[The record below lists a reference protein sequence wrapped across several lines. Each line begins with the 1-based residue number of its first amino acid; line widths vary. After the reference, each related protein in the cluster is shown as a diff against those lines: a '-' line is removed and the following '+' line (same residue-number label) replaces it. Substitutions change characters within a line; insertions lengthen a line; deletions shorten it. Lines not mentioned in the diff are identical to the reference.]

1 MSVLDNKKIS
11 FIGGGNMAQA
21 LISGLVSCGVKPSL
35 ITVAD
40 PSSEAREQL
49 AAKGLNTV
57 DPTADAKAAV
67 IDADIVVLAVK
78 PQVMK
83 AVVSSFAHVL
93 DKQLVISVAAGLS
106 TELLSDMLG
115 GYDNIVRAM
124 PNTPAMIQMGAT
136 GLYGT
141 DNISAEQKQLATAVM
156 EASGLV
162 MWVDN
167 EEHMHA
173 VTAVSGSAPA
183 YMFYFIEAMVD
194 GAVALGLD
202 KEQASALAMQ
212 TMLGAAKMAMGS
224 EDAPSELRRKV
235 TSPNGTTQAAII
247 DADIVVLAVKPQVM
261 KAVVSSFADALDKQ
275 LVISV
280 AAGLS
285 TELLSNMLGGYKN
298 IVRAMP
304 NTPAMIQM
312 GATGLY
318 GTDNI
323 SAEQK
328 QLATAV
334 MEASGLVM
342 WVDNEEHMHAVTA
355 VSGSAPAYM
364 FYFIESM
371 VDGAVALGLD
381 KEQASALA
389 MQTMLGAAKMAMNSE
404 DAPAELRRKVTSPNG
419 TTQAAVESMQ
429 ANDIGRQIV
438 EAMQACYDRSQAL
451 SEEMSK

>member
-21 LISGLVSCGVKPSL
+21 LISGLISCGVKPSL

-40 PSSEAREQL
+40 PNSEAREQL

-67 IDADIVVLAVK
+67 IGADIVVLAVK

-83 AVVSSFAHVL
+83 AVVSGFADVL

-106 TELLSDMLG
+106 TALLSNMLG
-115 GYDNIVRAM
+115 GYSNIVRAM

-141 DNISAEQKQLATAVM
+141 DDISAEQKQLATAVM
-156 EASGLV
+156 
-162 MWVDN
+162 
-167 EEHMHA
+167 
-173 VTAVSGSAPA
+173 
-183 YMFYFIEAMVD
+183 
-194 GAVALGLD
+194 
-202 KEQASALAMQ
+202 Q
-212 TMLGAAKMAMGS
+212 
-224 EDAPSELRRKV
+224 
-235 TSPNGTTQAAII
+235 
-247 DADIVVLAVKPQVM
+247 
-261 KAVVSSFADALDKQ
+261 
-275 LVISV
+275 
-280 AAGLS
+280 
-285 TELLSNMLGGYKN
+285 
-298 IVRAMP
+298 
-304 NTPAMIQM
+304 
-312 GATGLY
+312 
-318 GTDNI
+318 
-323 SAEQK
+323 
-328 QLATAV
+328 
-334 MEASGLVM
+334 ASGLVM

-389 MQTMLGAAKMAMNSE
+389 MQTMLGSAKMALGSE
-404 DAPAELRRKVTSPNG
+404 DAPSELRRKVTSPNG
-419 TTQAAVESMQ
+419 TTQAAIESMQ
-429 ANDIGRQIV
+429 ANDISRQIV

>member
-57 DPTADAKAAV
+57 NPTADAKAAV

-83 AVVSSFAHVL
+83 AVVSGFADVL

-106 TELLSDMLG
+106 TALLSNMLG
-115 GYDNIVRAM
+115 GYSNIVRAM

-141 DNISAEQKQLATAVM
+141 DDISAEQKQLATAVM

-212 TMLGAAKMAMGS
+212 TMLGSAKMALGS

-235 TSPNGTTQAAII
+235 TSPNGTTQAAI
-247 DADIVVLAVKPQVM
+247 
-261 KAVVSSFADALDKQ
+261 
-275 LVISV
+275 
-280 AAGLS
+280 
-285 TELLSNMLGGYKN
+285 
-298 IVRAMP
+298 
-304 NTPAMIQM
+304 
-312 GATGLY
+312 
-318 GTDNI
+318 
-323 SAEQK
+323 
-328 QLATAV
+328 
-334 MEASGLVM
+334 
-342 WVDNEEHMHAVTA
+342 
-355 VSGSAPAYM
+355 
-364 FYFIESM
+364 
-371 VDGAVALGLD
+371 
-381 KEQASALA
+381 
-389 MQTMLGAAKMAMNSE
+389 
-404 DAPAELRRKVTSPNG
+404 
-419 TTQAAVESMQ
+419 ESMQ
-429 ANDIGRQIV
+429 ANDLSRQIV

>member
-40 PSSEAREQL
+40 PSSEARAQL

-57 DPTADAKAAV
+57 DPTADAKAAI

-83 AVVSSFAHVL
+83 AVVSSFADVL

-183 YMFYFIEAMVD
+183 YMFYFIE
-194 GAVALGLD
+194 
-202 KEQASALAMQ
+202 S
-212 TMLGAAKMAMGS
+212 
-224 EDAPSELRRKV
+224 
-235 TSPNGTTQAAII
+235 
-247 DADIVVLAVKPQVM
+247 
-261 KAVVSSFADALDKQ
+261 
-275 LVISV
+275 
-280 AAGLS
+280 
-285 TELLSNMLGGYKN
+285 
-298 IVRAMP
+298 
-304 NTPAMIQM
+304 MI
-312 GATGLY
+312 
-318 GTDNI
+318 
-323 SAEQK
+323 
-328 QLATAV
+328 
-334 MEASGLVM
+334 
-342 WVDNEEHMHAVTA
+342 
-355 VSGSAPAYM
+355 
-364 FYFIESM
+364 
-371 VDGAVALGLD
+371 DGAVALGLD

-429 ANDIGRQIV
+429 ANDIGGQIV

>member
-21 LISGLVSCGVKPSL
+21 LISGLMSCSIKPSL

-40 PSSEAREQL
+40 PNSEARAQL

-57 DPTADAKAAV
+57 DPTTDAKAAV

-83 AVVSSFAHVL
+83 AVVSGFADVL

-106 TELLSDMLG
+106 TALLSNMLG
-115 GYDNIVRAM
+115 GYSNIVRAM

-136 GLYGT
+136 GLYGA
-141 DNISAEQKQLATAVM
+141 DDISAEQKQLATAVM

-162 MWVDN
+162 MWVED
-167 EEHMHA
+167 EAHMHA

-183 YMFYFIEAMVD
+183 YMFYIIEAMVD

-235 TSPNGTTQAAII
+235 TSPNGTTQAAI
-247 DADIVVLAVKPQVM
+247 
-261 KAVVSSFADALDKQ
+261 
-275 LVISV
+275 
-280 AAGLS
+280 
-285 TELLSNMLGGYKN
+285 
-298 IVRAMP
+298 
-304 NTPAMIQM
+304 
-312 GATGLY
+312 
-318 GTDNI
+318 
-323 SAEQK
+323 
-328 QLATAV
+328 
-334 MEASGLVM
+334 
-342 WVDNEEHMHAVTA
+342 
-355 VSGSAPAYM
+355 
-364 FYFIESM
+364 
-371 VDGAVALGLD
+371 
-381 KEQASALA
+381 
-389 MQTMLGAAKMAMNSE
+389 
-404 DAPAELRRKVTSPNG
+404 
-419 TTQAAVESMQ
+419 ESMQ
-429 ANDIGRQIV
+429 ANDIGCQIG
-438 EAMQACYDRSQAL
+438 EAMQACYDRSQEL

>member
-21 LISGLVSCGVKPSL
+21 LISGLISCGVKPSL

-40 PSSEAREQL
+40 PSSDAREQL
-49 AAKGLNTV
+49 AAKGLYTV

-83 AVVSSFAHVL
+83 AVVSGFADAL
-93 DKQLVISVAAGLS
+93 DTQLVISVAAGLS
-106 TELLSDMLG
+106 TALLSNMLG
-115 GYDNIVRAM
+115 GYSNIVRAM

-141 DNISAEQKQLATAVM
+141 DDISAEQKQLATAVM

-194 GAVALGLD
+194 GGVALGLD

-212 TMLGAAKMAMGS
+212 TMLGAAKMALGS
-224 EDAPSELRRKV
+224 EDTPSELRRKV
-235 TSPNGTTQAAII
+235 TSPNGTTQAAI
-247 DADIVVLAVKPQVM
+247 
-261 KAVVSSFADALDKQ
+261 
-275 LVISV
+275 
-280 AAGLS
+280 
-285 TELLSNMLGGYKN
+285 
-298 IVRAMP
+298 
-304 NTPAMIQM
+304 
-312 GATGLY
+312 
-318 GTDNI
+318 
-323 SAEQK
+323 
-328 QLATAV
+328 
-334 MEASGLVM
+334 
-342 WVDNEEHMHAVTA
+342 
-355 VSGSAPAYM
+355 
-364 FYFIESM
+364 
-371 VDGAVALGLD
+371 
-381 KEQASALA
+381 
-389 MQTMLGAAKMAMNSE
+389 
-404 DAPAELRRKVTSPNG
+404 
-419 TTQAAVESMQ
+419 ESMQ
-429 ANDIGRQIV
+429 ANDISRQII

>member
-21 LISGLVSCGVKPSL
+21 LISGLVSCDVKPSL

-83 AVVSSFAHVL
+83 AVVSSFADVL

-106 TELLSDMLG
+106 TKLLSDMLG

-162 MWVDN
+162 MWV
-167 EEHMHA
+167 
-173 VTAVSGSAPA
+173 
-183 YMFYFIEAMVD
+183 Y
-194 GAVALGLD
+194 
-202 KEQASALAMQ
+202 
-212 TMLGAAKMAMGS
+212 
-224 EDAPSELRRKV
+224 
-235 TSPNGTTQAAII
+235 
-247 DADIVVLAVKPQVM
+247 
-261 KAVVSSFADALDKQ
+261 
-275 LVISV
+275 
-280 AAGLS
+280 
-285 TELLSNMLGGYKN
+285 
-298 IVRAMP
+298 
-304 NTPAMIQM
+304 
-312 GATGLY
+312 
-318 GTDNI
+318 
-323 SAEQK
+323 
-328 QLATAV
+328 
-334 MEASGLVM
+334 
-342 WVDNEEHMHAVTA
+342 NEEHMHAVTA

-371 VDGAVALGLD
+371 IDGAVALGLD

-429 ANDIGRQIV
+429 ANDIGGQIV

>member
-67 IDADIVVLAVK
+67 IGADIVVLAVK

-83 AVVSSFAHVL
+83 AVVSGFADVL

-106 TELLSDMLG
+106 TALLSNMLG
-115 GYDNIVRAM
+115 GYSNIVRAM

-141 DNISAEQKQLATAVM
+141 DDISAEQKQLATAVM
-156 EASGLV
+156 QASGLV
-162 MWVDN
+162 MWVED
-167 EEHMHA
+167 EAHMHA

-183 YMFYFIEAMVD
+183 YMFYIIEAMVD

-212 TMLGAAKMAMGS
+212 TMLGSAKMALGS

-235 TSPNGTTQAAII
+235 TSPNGTTQAAI
-247 DADIVVLAVKPQVM
+247 
-261 KAVVSSFADALDKQ
+261 
-275 LVISV
+275 
-280 AAGLS
+280 
-285 TELLSNMLGGYKN
+285 
-298 IVRAMP
+298 
-304 NTPAMIQM
+304 
-312 GATGLY
+312 
-318 GTDNI
+318 
-323 SAEQK
+323 
-328 QLATAV
+328 
-334 MEASGLVM
+334 
-342 WVDNEEHMHAVTA
+342 
-355 VSGSAPAYM
+355 
-364 FYFIESM
+364 
-371 VDGAVALGLD
+371 
-381 KEQASALA
+381 
-389 MQTMLGAAKMAMNSE
+389 
-404 DAPAELRRKVTSPNG
+404 
-419 TTQAAVESMQ
+419 ESMQ
-429 ANDIGRQIV
+429 ANDISRQIV

>member
-83 AVVSSFAHVL
+83 AVVSSFADVL

-202 KEQASALAMQ
+202 KEHASALAMQ

-235 TSPNGTTQAAII
+235 TSPNGTTQAAI
-247 DADIVVLAVKPQVM
+247 
-261 KAVVSSFADALDKQ
+261 
-275 LVISV
+275 
-280 AAGLS
+280 
-285 TELLSNMLGGYKN
+285 
-298 IVRAMP
+298 
-304 NTPAMIQM
+304 
-312 GATGLY
+312 
-318 GTDNI
+318 
-323 SAEQK
+323 
-328 QLATAV
+328 
-334 MEASGLVM
+334 
-342 WVDNEEHMHAVTA
+342 
-355 VSGSAPAYM
+355 
-364 FYFIESM
+364 
-371 VDGAVALGLD
+371 
-381 KEQASALA
+381 
-389 MQTMLGAAKMAMNSE
+389 
-404 DAPAELRRKVTSPNG
+404 
-419 TTQAAVESMQ
+419 ESMQ
-429 ANDIGRQIV
+429 ANDIGRQIG

>member
-11 FIGGGNMAQA
+11 FIGGGNLAQA

-83 AVVSSFAHVL
+83 AVVSSFADVL

-106 TELLSDMLG
+106 TELLSEMLG

-183 YMFYFIEAMVD
+183 YMFYFIE
-194 GAVALGLD
+194 
-202 KEQASALAMQ
+202 S
-212 TMLGAAKMAMGS
+212 
-224 EDAPSELRRKV
+224 
-235 TSPNGTTQAAII
+235 
-247 DADIVVLAVKPQVM
+247 
-261 KAVVSSFADALDKQ
+261 
-275 LVISV
+275 
-280 AAGLS
+280 
-285 TELLSNMLGGYKN
+285 
-298 IVRAMP
+298 
-304 NTPAMIQM
+304 MI
-312 GATGLY
+312 
-318 GTDNI
+318 
-323 SAEQK
+323 
-328 QLATAV
+328 
-334 MEASGLVM
+334 
-342 WVDNEEHMHAVTA
+342 
-355 VSGSAPAYM
+355 
-364 FYFIESM
+364 
-371 VDGAVALGLD
+371 DGAVALGLD

-429 ANDIGRQIV
+429 ANDIGGQIV

>member
-67 IDADIVVLAVK
+67 IGADIVVLAVK

-83 AVVSSFAHVL
+83 AVVSGFADAL

-106 TELLSDMLG
+106 TELLSNMLG
-115 GYDNIVRAM
+115 GYGNIVRAM

-141 DNISAEQKQLATAVM
+141 DDISAEQKQLATAVM

-194 GAVALGLD
+194 GGVALGLD

-212 TMLGAAKMAMGS
+212 TMLGAAKMALGS
-224 EDAPSELRRKV
+224 EDVPSELRRKV
-235 TSPNGTTQAAII
+235 TSPNGTTQAAI
-247 DADIVVLAVKPQVM
+247 
-261 KAVVSSFADALDKQ
+261 
-275 LVISV
+275 
-280 AAGLS
+280 
-285 TELLSNMLGGYKN
+285 
-298 IVRAMP
+298 
-304 NTPAMIQM
+304 
-312 GATGLY
+312 
-318 GTDNI
+318 
-323 SAEQK
+323 
-328 QLATAV
+328 
-334 MEASGLVM
+334 
-342 WVDNEEHMHAVTA
+342 
-355 VSGSAPAYM
+355 
-364 FYFIESM
+364 
-371 VDGAVALGLD
+371 
-381 KEQASALA
+381 
-389 MQTMLGAAKMAMNSE
+389 
-404 DAPAELRRKVTSPNG
+404 
-419 TTQAAVESMQ
+419 ESMQ
-429 ANDIGRQIV
+429 ANDISRQIV
-438 EAMQACYDRSQAL
+438 EAMQACADRSQAL

>member
-83 AVVSSFAHVL
+83 AVVSDFAEAL

-106 TELLSDMLG
+106 TEILSGMLG

-162 MWVDN
+162 MWVEN
-167 EEHMHA
+167 EAHMHA

-194 GAVALGLD
+194 GGVALGLD

-212 TMLGAAKMAMGS
+212 TMLGAAKMALGS

-235 TSPNGTTQAAII
+235 TSPNGTTQAAI
-247 DADIVVLAVKPQVM
+247 
-261 KAVVSSFADALDKQ
+261 
-275 LVISV
+275 
-280 AAGLS
+280 
-285 TELLSNMLGGYKN
+285 
-298 IVRAMP
+298 
-304 NTPAMIQM
+304 
-312 GATGLY
+312 
-318 GTDNI
+318 
-323 SAEQK
+323 
-328 QLATAV
+328 
-334 MEASGLVM
+334 
-342 WVDNEEHMHAVTA
+342 
-355 VSGSAPAYM
+355 
-364 FYFIESM
+364 
-371 VDGAVALGLD
+371 
-381 KEQASALA
+381 
-389 MQTMLGAAKMAMNSE
+389 
-404 DAPAELRRKVTSPNG
+404 
-419 TTQAAVESMQ
+419 ESMQ
-429 ANDIGRQIV
+429 ANDISRQIV
-438 EAMQACYDRSQAL
+438 EAMQACYDRSQSL

>member
-49 AAKGLNTV
+49 VAKGLNTV

-83 AVVSSFAHVL
+83 AVVSSFADVL

-115 GYDNIVRAM
+115 SYDNIVRAM

-167 EEHMHA
+167 EEQMHA

-235 TSPNGTTQAAII
+235 TSPNGTTQAAI
-247 DADIVVLAVKPQVM
+247 
-261 KAVVSSFADALDKQ
+261 
-275 LVISV
+275 
-280 AAGLS
+280 
-285 TELLSNMLGGYKN
+285 
-298 IVRAMP
+298 
-304 NTPAMIQM
+304 
-312 GATGLY
+312 
-318 GTDNI
+318 
-323 SAEQK
+323 
-328 QLATAV
+328 
-334 MEASGLVM
+334 
-342 WVDNEEHMHAVTA
+342 
-355 VSGSAPAYM
+355 
-364 FYFIESM
+364 
-371 VDGAVALGLD
+371 
-381 KEQASALA
+381 
-389 MQTMLGAAKMAMNSE
+389 
-404 DAPAELRRKVTSPNG
+404 
-419 TTQAAVESMQ
+419 ESMQ
-429 ANDIGRQIV
+429 ANDIGRQIG

>member
-67 IDADIVVLAVK
+67 IGADILVLAVK

-83 AVVSSFAHVL
+83 AVVSGFADVL

-106 TELLSDMLG
+106 TALLSNMLG
-115 GYDNIVRAM
+115 GYSNIVRAM

-141 DNISAEQKQLATAVM
+141 DDISAEQKQLATAVM

-194 GAVALGLD
+194 GGVALGLD
-202 KEQASALAMQ
+202 KEQASALALQ
-212 TMLGAAKMAMGS
+212 TMLGAAKMALGS
-224 EDAPSELRRKV
+224 EDSPSELRRKV
-235 TSPNGTTQAAII
+235 TSPNGTTQAAI
-247 DADIVVLAVKPQVM
+247 
-261 KAVVSSFADALDKQ
+261 
-275 LVISV
+275 
-280 AAGLS
+280 
-285 TELLSNMLGGYKN
+285 
-298 IVRAMP
+298 
-304 NTPAMIQM
+304 
-312 GATGLY
+312 
-318 GTDNI
+318 
-323 SAEQK
+323 
-328 QLATAV
+328 
-334 MEASGLVM
+334 
-342 WVDNEEHMHAVTA
+342 
-355 VSGSAPAYM
+355 
-364 FYFIESM
+364 
-371 VDGAVALGLD
+371 
-381 KEQASALA
+381 
-389 MQTMLGAAKMAMNSE
+389 
-404 DAPAELRRKVTSPNG
+404 
-419 TTQAAVESMQ
+419 ESMQ
-429 ANDIGRQIV
+429 ANDISRQIV
-438 EAMQACYDRSQAL
+438 EAMQACADRSQAL

>member
-21 LISGLVSCGVKPSL
+21 LISGLISCGVKPSL

-40 PSSEAREQL
+40 PSSDAREQL

-67 IDADIVVLAVK
+67 IGADIVVLAVK

-83 AVVSSFAHVL
+83 VVVSGFADVL
-93 DKQLVISVAAGLS
+93 DTQLVISVAAGLS
-106 TELLSDMLG
+106 TELLLNMLG
-115 GYDNIVRAM
+115 GYSNIVRAM

-194 GAVALGLD
+194 GGVALGLD

-212 TMLGAAKMAMGS
+212 TMLGAAKMALGS

-235 TSPNGTTQAAII
+235 TSPNGTTQAAI
-247 DADIVVLAVKPQVM
+247 
-261 KAVVSSFADALDKQ
+261 
-275 LVISV
+275 
-280 AAGLS
+280 
-285 TELLSNMLGGYKN
+285 
-298 IVRAMP
+298 
-304 NTPAMIQM
+304 
-312 GATGLY
+312 
-318 GTDNI
+318 
-323 SAEQK
+323 
-328 QLATAV
+328 
-334 MEASGLVM
+334 
-342 WVDNEEHMHAVTA
+342 
-355 VSGSAPAYM
+355 
-364 FYFIESM
+364 
-371 VDGAVALGLD
+371 
-381 KEQASALA
+381 
-389 MQTMLGAAKMAMNSE
+389 
-404 DAPAELRRKVTSPNG
+404 
-419 TTQAAVESMQ
+419 ESMQ
-429 ANDIGRQIV
+429 ANDISRQIV
-438 EAMQACYDRSQAL
+438 EAMQACADRSQAL

>member
-21 LISGLVSCGVKPSL
+21 LISGLMSCGIKPSL

-40 PSSEAREQL
+40 PNSEARAQL

-57 DPTADAKAAV
+57 DPTTDAKAAV

-83 AVVSSFAHVL
+83 VVVSDFADVL

-106 TELLSDMLG
+106 TEILSDMLG
-115 GYDNIVRAM
+115 GYGNIVRAM

-141 DNISAEQKQLATAVM
+141 DDISAEQKQLATAVM

-162 MWVDN
+162 MWVED
-167 EEHMHA
+167 EAHMHA

-183 YMFYFIEAMVD
+183 YMFYIIEAMVD

-202 KEQASALAMQ
+202 KAQASALAMQ

-235 TSPNGTTQAAII
+235 TSPNGTTQAAI
-247 DADIVVLAVKPQVM
+247 
-261 KAVVSSFADALDKQ
+261 
-275 LVISV
+275 
-280 AAGLS
+280 
-285 TELLSNMLGGYKN
+285 
-298 IVRAMP
+298 
-304 NTPAMIQM
+304 
-312 GATGLY
+312 
-318 GTDNI
+318 
-323 SAEQK
+323 
-328 QLATAV
+328 
-334 MEASGLVM
+334 
-342 WVDNEEHMHAVTA
+342 
-355 VSGSAPAYM
+355 
-364 FYFIESM
+364 
-371 VDGAVALGLD
+371 
-381 KEQASALA
+381 
-389 MQTMLGAAKMAMNSE
+389 
-404 DAPAELRRKVTSPNG
+404 
-419 TTQAAVESMQ
+419 ESMQ
-429 ANDIGRQIV
+429 ANDIGRQIG

>member
-1 MSVLDNKKIS
+1 MSVLDNQKIS

-40 PSSEAREQL
+40 PNSEAREQL

-83 AVVSSFAHVL
+83 AVV
-93 DKQLVISVAAGLS
+93 G
-106 TELLSDMLG
+106 
-115 GYDNIVRAM
+115 
-124 PNTPAMIQMGAT
+124 
-136 GLYGT
+136 
-141 DNISAEQKQLATAVM
+141 
-156 EASGLV
+156 
-162 MWVDN
+162 
-167 EEHMHA
+167 
-173 VTAVSGSAPA
+173 
-183 YMFYFIEAMVD
+183 
-194 GAVALGLD
+194 
-202 KEQASALAMQ
+202 
-212 TMLGAAKMAMGS
+212 
-224 EDAPSELRRKV
+224 
-235 TSPNGTTQAAII
+235 
-247 DADIVVLAVKPQVM
+247 
-261 KAVVSSFADALDKQ
+261 SFADALDKQ

-328 QLATAV
+328 QLAKAV

-389 MQTMLGAAKMAMNSE
+389 IQTMLGAAKMAMNSD

-429 ANDIGRQIV
+429 ANDIAGQII

>member
-21 LISGLVSCGVKPSL
+21 LISGLVSCGIKPSL

-40 PSSEAREQL
+40 PSGDIREQL

-57 DPTADAKAAV
+57 DPMADAKSAV
-67 IDADIVVLAVK
+67 IGADIVVLAVK
-78 PQVMK
+78 PQIMK
-83 AVVSSFAHVL
+83 VVVGAFADAL
-93 DKQLVISVAAGLS
+93 DNQLVISVAAGLS
-106 TELLSDMLG
+106 TDLLFSMLG
-115 GYDNIVRAM
+115 GYSNIVRAM
-124 PNTPAMIQMGAT
+124 PNTPSMIQMGAT

-141 DNISAEQKQLATAVM
+141 DNISAEQKELATAVM

-162 MWVDN
+162 MWVD
-167 EEHMHA
+167 
-173 VTAVSGSAPA
+173 
-183 YMFYFIEAMVD
+183 D
-194 GAVALGLD
+194 
-202 KEQASALAMQ
+202 
-212 TMLGAAKMAMGS
+212 
-224 EDAPSELRRKV
+224 
-235 TSPNGTTQAAII
+235 
-247 DADIVVLAVKPQVM
+247 
-261 KAVVSSFADALDKQ
+261 
-275 LVISV
+275 
-280 AAGLS
+280 
-285 TELLSNMLGGYKN
+285 
-298 IVRAMP
+298 
-304 NTPAMIQM
+304 
-312 GATGLY
+312 
-318 GTDNI
+318 
-323 SAEQK
+323 
-328 QLATAV
+328 
-334 MEASGLVM
+334 
-342 WVDNEEHMHAVTA
+342 EEHMHAVTA

-429 ANDIGRQIV
+429 ANEIGRQIG

>member
-57 DPTADAKAAV
+57 NPTADAKAAV

-83 AVVSSFAHVL
+83 AVVSGFADVL

-106 TELLSDMLG
+106 TALLSNMLG
-115 GYDNIVRAM
+115 GYSNIVRAM

-141 DNISAEQKQLATAVM
+141 DNIAAEQKQLATAVM
-156 EASGLV
+156 QASGLV
-162 MWVDN
+162 MWVNN

-212 TMLGAAKMAMGS
+212 TMLGSAKMALGS

-235 TSPNGTTQAAII
+235 TSPNGTTQAAI
-247 DADIVVLAVKPQVM
+247 
-261 KAVVSSFADALDKQ
+261 
-275 LVISV
+275 
-280 AAGLS
+280 
-285 TELLSNMLGGYKN
+285 
-298 IVRAMP
+298 
-304 NTPAMIQM
+304 
-312 GATGLY
+312 
-318 GTDNI
+318 
-323 SAEQK
+323 
-328 QLATAV
+328 
-334 MEASGLVM
+334 
-342 WVDNEEHMHAVTA
+342 
-355 VSGSAPAYM
+355 
-364 FYFIESM
+364 
-371 VDGAVALGLD
+371 
-381 KEQASALA
+381 
-389 MQTMLGAAKMAMNSE
+389 
-404 DAPAELRRKVTSPNG
+404 
-419 TTQAAVESMQ
+419 ESMQ
-429 ANDIGRQIV
+429 ANDISRQIV

>member
-67 IDADIVVLAVK
+67 IDVDIVVLAVK

-83 AVVSSFAHVL
+83 AVVSGFADVL

-106 TELLSDMLG
+106 TALLSNMLG
-115 GYDNIVRAM
+115 GYSNIVRAM

-141 DNISAEQKQLATAVM
+141 DDISAEQKQLATAVM
-156 EASGLV
+156 QASGLV

-183 YMFYFIEAMVD
+183 YMFYFIEAIID

-212 TMLGAAKMAMGS
+212 TMLGSAKMALGS

-235 TSPNGTTQAAII
+235 TSPNGTTQAAI
-247 DADIVVLAVKPQVM
+247 
-261 KAVVSSFADALDKQ
+261 
-275 LVISV
+275 
-280 AAGLS
+280 
-285 TELLSNMLGGYKN
+285 
-298 IVRAMP
+298 
-304 NTPAMIQM
+304 
-312 GATGLY
+312 
-318 GTDNI
+318 
-323 SAEQK
+323 
-328 QLATAV
+328 
-334 MEASGLVM
+334 
-342 WVDNEEHMHAVTA
+342 
-355 VSGSAPAYM
+355 
-364 FYFIESM
+364 
-371 VDGAVALGLD
+371 
-381 KEQASALA
+381 
-389 MQTMLGAAKMAMNSE
+389 
-404 DAPAELRRKVTSPNG
+404 
-419 TTQAAVESMQ
+419 ESMQ
-429 ANDIGRQIV
+429 ANNISRQIV

>member
-21 LISGLVSCGVKPSL
+21 LISGLISCGVEPSL

-40 PSSEAREQL
+40 PSSDARKQL

-67 IDADIVVLAVK
+67 IGADIVVLAVK

-83 AVVSSFAHVL
+83 AVVSGFAEAL

-106 TELLSDMLG
+106 TELLSNMLG
-115 GYDNIVRAM
+115 GYGNIVRAM

-141 DNISAEQKQLATAVM
+141 ADICAEQKQLATAVM

-194 GAVALGLD
+194 GGVALGLD

-212 TMLGAAKMAMGS
+212 TMLGAAKMALGS

-235 TSPNGTTQAAII
+235 TSPNGTTQAAI
-247 DADIVVLAVKPQVM
+247 
-261 KAVVSSFADALDKQ
+261 
-275 LVISV
+275 
-280 AAGLS
+280 
-285 TELLSNMLGGYKN
+285 
-298 IVRAMP
+298 
-304 NTPAMIQM
+304 
-312 GATGLY
+312 
-318 GTDNI
+318 
-323 SAEQK
+323 
-328 QLATAV
+328 
-334 MEASGLVM
+334 
-342 WVDNEEHMHAVTA
+342 
-355 VSGSAPAYM
+355 
-364 FYFIESM
+364 
-371 VDGAVALGLD
+371 
-381 KEQASALA
+381 
-389 MQTMLGAAKMAMNSE
+389 
-404 DAPAELRRKVTSPNG
+404 
-419 TTQAAVESMQ
+419 ESMQ
-429 ANDIGRQIV
+429 ANDISRQIV
-438 EAMQACYDRSQAL
+438 EAMQACADRSQAL